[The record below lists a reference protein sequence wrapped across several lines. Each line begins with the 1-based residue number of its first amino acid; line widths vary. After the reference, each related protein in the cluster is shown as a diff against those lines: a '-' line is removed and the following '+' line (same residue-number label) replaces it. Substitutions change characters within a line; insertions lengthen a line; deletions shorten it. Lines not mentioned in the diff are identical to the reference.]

1 MLESSISNRF
11 SLQGREEVGT
21 VVAYHAGLSDV
32 RKRLIGRLW
41 ARGHVPIISIYHRHH
56 RDRSETSRPALRFC
70 IRIHI
75 EFGLSFDSELPY
87 NYGNRESRQARVSS
101 ELDGPVQ
108 VRVLVATTAVGMGL
122 DAAGTVTQSAESP
135 SKTVCRAQVLTI
147 TTLVFSFLSA
157 IVPSDV
163 STVIHHTLPPS
174 LSTYWQQA
182 GR

>member
-70 IRIHI
+70 ILI

-135 SKTVCRAQVLTI
+135 SKTQVLTI